1 MKRMSCFILS
11 LLLLMQMVINILP
24 VAAKEVSDNK
34 DAIAES
40 SLSVSEK
47 GNSYNEYRK
56 TNENAGYPQK
66 TISIDTKDVF
76 VKEKEPA
83 KVNLSVEDAGWYQIA
98 ITYEADASKGNDI
111 QLSLLIDNKLPFEEA
126 EGILLSRLWKEILPE
141 NSDYSAPAQEQ
152 VTGSQTA
159 MISAGNVYSN
169 EASFFY
175 FSKGKHSLTF
185 ESQRGTIKINNITL
199 CQPKEVPTYK
209 EYLDSLKKEG
219 KTPEN
224 IDVKPQYLEGESV
237 SLKSHASVKSIAD
250 YSSCITRPYD
260 VRSDLINTFGG
271 DKWSGDGQ
279 WGEWK
284 FETKKAGFYK
294 LYFRYKQNYKSG
306 TYVVR
311 RLMLDGEVPFKEADS
326 IEFKYDLDWCVSALG
341 GNKPLYIY
349 LEPGEHTLRLEV
361 TYGNLDELLSEVQ
374 SCLDE
379 MNILYRNIMM
389 ITGASPDSQRDYDIE
404 IALPD
409 TPKQCGDLSKRLYA
423 VINKLVKNTGS
434 KGSETA
440 MLEKMAIQLS
450 EFSAD
455 VETIPQRLSAF
466 NSNISSLASWLITTK
481 QQPLLLDY
489 IQVAPIEEKA
499 PVANAKWYQSVWNE
513 IVRFFISFIED
524 YDSISTSASAEED
537 PVTIW
542 LGIGRDQAL
551 VLNHLIRNGF
561 TVEKGIPVNLRL
573 IGMESLMPAV
583 ASNVGPD
590 VALFQDQA
598 TVINYALRNAIYDLN
613 DWKDINDV
621 KERFYD
627 EALQCYTLGDS
638 LYGLPENTSCYVMY
652 YRKDIFAELG
662 LTVPETWED
671 LYKVITVLEKNKL
684 EFGIPSSFT
693 TTTTTMVSPVFL
705 SMLYQNGGQVYDE
718 AREKCILD
726 NSIGINA
733 FNEFCELHT
742 KYGVALKI
750 DLLTR
755 FRTGQAPLVLNAFTF
770 SNELSVS
777 APEISGLWDMVM
789 LPGTEKQDGTID
801 HSTLMTCSG
810 TVMFKNARNKENAWE
825 FLKWWTRAD
834 AQSGYAEAIEASLGQ
849 SGRWNSA
856 NKEAL
861 SNSAYSVKELDVIKA
876 QLAQA
881 KALPEAAGG
890 YYTGRSINNAIR
902 TVVTS
907 YEEPKETLYEYV
919 TDINKELS
927 QKRKELGLD

>member
-1 MKRMSCFILS
+1 MKRISCVILS
-11 LLLLMQMVINILP
+11 LLLLVHLGLFGGLTAKAENWNKKEDT
-24 VAAKEVSDNK
+24 VAG
-34 DAIAES
+34 S
-40 SLSVSEK
+40 SLSVAQKSI
-47 GNSYNEYRK
+47 SYSEYREINK
-56 TNENAGYPQK
+56 DKNYPK
-66 TISIDTKDVF
+66 KNISIDTVDLF
-76 VKEKEPA
+76 VKEKSPA
-83 KVNLSVEDAGWYQIA
+83 SVELNVKDAGWYQIA
-98 ITYEADASKGNDI
+98 LTYQADVSKGNDI
-111 QLSLLIDNKLPFEEA
+111 QISLSIDDEIPFKEA
-126 EGILLSRLWKEILPE
+126 EGILLSRLWKEKILKNNDNTPV
-141 NSDYSAPAQEQ
+141 QEQ
-152 VTGSQTA
+152 VGGKQTV
-159 MISAGNVYSN
+159 MISAGGVFSN
-169 EASFFY
+169 EDSYFY
-175 FSKGKHSLTF
+175 FTAGKHKLTF
-185 ESQRGTIKINNITL
+185 VSQRGAVKISNVKL
-199 CQPKEVPTYK
+199 CQPKVIPTYD
-209 EYLDSLKKEG
+209 EYLNSLKEQG
-219 KTPEN
+219 KNPE
-224 IDVKPQYLEGESV
+224 ILDAQVQYLEGENA

-250 YSSCITRPYD
+250 YSSPITRPYD
-260 VRSDLINTFGG
+260 ISKDLLNTFGG
-271 DKWSGDGQ
+271 DKWAREGQ
-279 WGEWK
+279 WAEWQ

-294 LYFRYKQNYKSG
+294 IYFRYKQNYKSG

-311 RLMLDGEVPFKEADS
+311 RLSVDGEVPFKEADC
-326 IEFKYDLDWCVSALG
+326 IEFKYDLDWRVSTLG
-341 GNKPLYIY
+341 GDEPLYIY
-349 LEPGEHTLRLEV
+349 LEPGKHSLRLEV

-379 MNILYRNIMM
+379 MNVLYRNIMM
-389 ITGASPDSQRDYDIE
+389 ITGASPDTQRDYDIE
-404 IALPD
+404 IALPN
-409 TPKQCGDLSKRLYA
+409 TPKQCEILSKRLYA
-423 VINKLVKNTGS
+423 VIDKLALNTGS

-450 EFSAD
+450 EFSKD
-455 VETIPQRLSAF
+455 VETIPQRLSAY

-489 IQVAPIEEKA
+489 IQIAPIDSVT
-499 PVANAKWYQSVWNE
+499 PIANAKWYQSIWNE
-513 IVRFFISFIED
+513 IKRFFVSFTED
-524 YDSISTSASAEED
+524 YDSISTLDSSDEE

-551 VLNHLIRNGF
+551 VLNQLIRNGF
-561 TVEKGIPVNLRL
+561 TAEKGIPVKLRL

-590 VALFQDQA
+590 VAMYQDQA

-613 DWKDINDV
+613 EWEDIDEV
-621 KERFYD
+621 KQRFYD
-627 EALQCYTLGDS
+627 ESLRCYELGDS

-652 YRKDIFAELG
+652 YRKDIFTQLG
-662 LTVPETWED
+662 ITAPETWDE
-671 LYKVITVLEKNKL
+671 LYKVITVLEKNNL

-705 SMLYQNGGQVYDE
+705 SMLYQNSGQVYDE
-718 AREKCILD
+718 ARKNCILD
-726 NSIGINA
+726 NEVGIEA
-733 FNEFCELHT
+733 FNDFCELHT
-742 KYGVALKI
+742 KYGVSLKI

-770 SNELSVS
+770 TNELSVS
-777 APEISGLWDMVM
+777 APEISGLWDMVL
-789 LPGTEKQDGTID
+789 LPGTEKQNGTID
-801 HSTLMTCSG
+801 RSTLITSSG
-810 TVMFKNARNKENAWE
+810 TVMFKNARSKENAWE

-834 AQSGYAEAIEASLGQ
+834 MQAGYAEAIEASLGQ

-861 SNSAYSVKELDVIKA
+861 SNSAYSIKELDVITA

-907 YEEPKETLYEYV
+907 FEEPKETLYEYV